1 MSIVSR
7 DIVYLVTTI
16 QIQFKCVDIFM
27 SHKVQIFILPYF
39 FSFVHR
45 KIREKTFVYNTHQ
58 GHEINEVQ
66 LQFTDACTPKKS
78 FDQSRPL
85 LVVDDLRLAHIN
97 EPKDGVK
104 IKVNF
109 F

>member
-1 MSIVSR
+1 M
-7 DIVYLVTTI
+7 
-16 QIQFKCVDIFM
+16 
-27 SHKVQIFILPYF
+27 FILPLF
-39 FSFVHR
+39 FLFVPFDQR
-45 KIREKTFVYNTHQ
+45 LKREKTLVYNTHQ
-58 GHEINEVQ
+58 GHEINEVE